1 MKRVCKYIYIYQS
14 IYIYVDIFKHIYL
27 YIHGYGYGSIIRQKQ
42 ARRPWAQQNKVL
54 HKDKTQVNGQPST
67 LPYLH
72 IHTYIH
78 SKSCVVHKGS

>member
-1 MKRVCKYIYIYQS
+1 MGKMLHNETCIYICGYIQTYIYM
-14 IYIYVDIFKHIYL
+14 
-27 YIHGYGYGSIIRQKQ
+27 HGYGYGSIIRQKQ
-42 ARRPWAQQNKVL
+42 ARRPCAQQNKVL

-67 LPYLH
+67 LPYLR